1 MTTNKKTSVNLNEL
15 TRRLAPRT
23 ETPGLDARVLLSRI
37 LGKTKTWLLAHP
49 EAQPTPQQAAALE
62 QATRRI
68 ENGEP
73 LPYVL
78 GNWEFYGLDFYVS
91 PDVLIPRPETE
102 LLIDLA
108 LAFARTQPT
117 LEPAFRLIDIGTG
130 SGIIPITLAKRLPN
144 AQIHATDISPA
155 ALAIARQNAKKH
167 GVEGRIQFH
176 EADLFEARYSK
187 IDTRKSNIES
197 PIPNLESLFS
207 NFHLITS
214 NPPYIPTDTLR
225 ELPIYGREPTLA
237 LDGGPDGL
245 AVTRRLL
252 GQSKRVLAAGGM
264 ILLEIECRQGA
275 QATALARENFPDA
288 SIHIH
293 KDLAGLDRVLAVVT

>member
-1 MTTNKKTSVNLNEL
+1 MNLNEL

-91 PDVLIPRPETE
+91 PDALIPRPETE

-130 SGIIPITLAKRLPN
+130 SGVIPITLATRLPN

-155 ALAIARQNAKKH
+155 ALAIARKNAKKH
-167 GVEGRIQFH
+167 GLEGRIKFC
-176 EADLFEARYSK
+176 EADLFDPRCAIR
-187 IDTRKSNIES
+187 DTRKPNTEDRIS
-197 PIPNLESLFS
+197 P
-207 NFHLITS
+207 FHLITS
-214 NPPYIPTDTLR
+214 NPPYIPTTTLR

-245 AVTRRLL
+245 TVIRRLL
-252 GQSKRVLAAGGM
+252 GQSKRYLAPGGTL
-264 ILLEIECRQGA
+264 LLEIEYRQGA

-288 SIHIH
+288 SIQIH